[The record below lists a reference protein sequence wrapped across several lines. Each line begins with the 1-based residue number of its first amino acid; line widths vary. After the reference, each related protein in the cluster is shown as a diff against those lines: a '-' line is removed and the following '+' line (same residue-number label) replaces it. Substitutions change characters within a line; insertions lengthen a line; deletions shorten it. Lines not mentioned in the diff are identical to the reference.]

1 MHPEPV
7 SLQPIRL
14 GPGDANDCRA
24 LDQLALGGLW
34 GLEQWERELAHPSG
48 LVHGLRHGQQLL
60 GLACGQ
66 TIVDEFHVTAVA
78 VHPDWRRRGLALT
91 LLRSL
96 LGEARQGGCLR
107 ATLEVDQ
114 ANGPA
119 VTLYGRL
126 GFETA
131 GLRRAYYRS
140 GGDALI
146 QWCTL

>member
-1 MHPEPV
+1 V

-14 GPGDANDCRA
+14 GPWDANDCRD
-24 LDQLALGGLW
+24 LDQLTFGGLW
-34 GLEQWERELAHPSG
+34 GLDQWERELEHPSG
-48 LVHGLRHGQQLL
+48 IVLGLRHGQKLL

-96 LGEARQGGCLR
+96 LAGARQGGCLR

-114 ANGPA
+114 INGPA
-119 VTLYGRL
+119 VALYGRI

-146 QWCTL
+146 QWYTL